1 MYILN
6 GQLNLNEWQFAQR
19 KYLPY
24 EAKLELSAYRIRQW
38 YDYWNGQVYVAF
50 SGGLDSVVLLHM
62 VRKILGDYIPAVFSN
77 TGLEFPEIIR
87 FARSAPGEF
96 VEIKPLDKKTG
107 KRITYRD
114 VILRAGYPLVSKE
127 TADKLYKLRHGN
139 LSPRYRNY
147 MLNGDERGR
156 FGMLPK
162 KWRFLIEAPFEISGK
177 CCDLLKKGPLKE
189 YEKQTGRKPFIGVTQ
204 DEGFRREHQYAKTG
218 CNVYDGSTI
227 KSQPLGFWTR
237 QDILRYIIENDVEI
251 CSVYGNIISS
261 RAPGTDTL
269 PCYCTTGE
277 QRTGCMY
284 CAMGA
289 HLETGENRFQRLAVT
304 HPRCYAHC
312 MKPLSEGGLGMAV
325 PLDYMGIPYKPA
337 IYRQTSILQYAE
349 EDFCHVERYQNQQA
363 SGGRL

>member
-1 MYILN
+1 MHDLN
-6 GQLNLNEWQFAQR
+6 SVVLFINPYGQVVGIFRIKR
-19 KYLPY
+19 KYGCLDSLFG
-24 EAKLELSAYRIRQW
+24 KMCIR
-38 YDYWNGQVYVAF
+38 DSYWNGLVYVAF
-50 SGGLDSVVLLHM
+50 SGGLDSVVLLHK

-77 TGLEFPEIIR
+77 TGLEFPEIVR

-96 VEIKPLDKKTG
+96 IEIKPLDKKTG

-147 MLNGDERGR
+147 ILNGDERGR

-189 YEKQTGRKPFIGVTQ
+189 YEKQTGRKPFVGVTQ

-237 QDILRYIIENDVEI
+237 QDILRYIIWPRH
-251 CSVYGNIISS
+251 
-261 RAPGTDTL
+261 RANRPVPGL
-269 PCYCTTGE
+269 P
-277 QRTGCMY
+277 
-284 CAMGA
+284 
-289 HLETGENRFQRLAVT
+289 
-304 HPRCYAHC
+304 
-312 MKPLSEGGLGMAV
+312 
-325 PLDYMGIPYKPA
+325 
-337 IYRQTSILQYAE
+337 
-349 EDFCHVERYQNQQA
+349 
-363 SGGRL
+363 

>member
-1 MYILN
+1 
-6 GQLNLNEWQFAQR
+6 
-19 KYLPY
+19 
-24 EAKLELSAYRIRQW
+24 
-38 YDYWNGQVYVAF
+38 
-50 SGGLDSVVLLHM
+50 
-62 VRKILGDYIPAVFSN
+62 
-77 TGLEFPEIIR
+77 
-87 FARSAPGEF
+87 
-96 VEIKPLDKKTG
+96 
-107 KRITYRD
+107 
-114 VILRAGYPLVSKE
+114 
-127 TADKLYKLRHGN
+127 
-139 LSPRYRNY
+139 
-147 MLNGDERGR
+147 
-156 FGMLPK
+156 MLPK

>member
-1 MYILN
+1 MPRENICLMRLN
-6 GQLNLNEWQFAQR
+6 RSSLITVYCNGMTIGTA
-19 KYLPY
+19 
-24 EAKLELSAYRIRQW
+24 W
-38 YDYWNGQVYVAF
+38 YMWLF
-50 SGGLDSVVLLHM
+50 RVVWTALYFYT
-62 VRKILGDYIPAVFSN
+62 RFWKILGDYIPAVFSN
-77 TGLEFPEIIR
+77 TGLEFPEIVR

-96 VEIKPLDKKTG
+96 IEIKPLDKKTG

-227 KSQPLGFWTR
+227 KSQSIG
-237 QDILRYIIENDVEI
+237 ILDPPGYT
-251 CSVYGNIISS
+251 SVY
-261 RAPGTDTL
+261 
-269 PCYCTTGE
+269 
-277 QRTGCMY
+277 
-284 CAMGA
+284 
-289 HLETGENRFQRLAVT
+289 NRKR
-304 HPRCYAHC
+304 R
-312 MKPLSEGGLGMAV
+312 
-325 PLDYMGIPYKPA
+325 
-337 IYRQTSILQYAE
+337 
-349 EDFCHVERYQNQQA
+349 
-363 SGGRL
+363 